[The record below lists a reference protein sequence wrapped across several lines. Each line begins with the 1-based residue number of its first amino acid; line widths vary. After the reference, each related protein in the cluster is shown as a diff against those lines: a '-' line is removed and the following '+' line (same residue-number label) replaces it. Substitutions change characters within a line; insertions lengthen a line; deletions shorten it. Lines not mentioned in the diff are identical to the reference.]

1 MGWLRIFGLP
11 QLKNE
16 SLQPMSKIKKD
27 KRFEV
32 KDKQQYR
39 ITNWPEYNRALE
51 NRGNVTFIFDD
62 NVIKDWYSDAPAQR
76 GAQQVYSD
84 VCIEAI
90 MMIKTVFRLPY
101 RQTRGFVVGLLKLMD
116 LSELE
121 VPSFTQINRRFRT
134 LDVAAF
140 EIPVSGSIT
149 IAIDSTGI
157 KVYGE
162 GEWKCR
168 KHGWS
173 KRRTWRKLHLG
184 VDPETGFIHCHTT
197 TTNSES
203 DESQVEEMLDQIE
216 AKIDEVYLD
225 GAYDAQTCYDRLL
238 DRDIWPI
245 IPPQRGAVKWHWEQ
259 PGDADDYP
267 RNKFIER
274 IDQIGRAEWKKEAGY
289 HRRSLSETAM
299 FRYKAIFGPTHYSRF
314 LETQIQENKMKI
326 KALNQMTAHGMPISQ
341 PKAT

>member
-1 MGWLRIFGLP
+1 
-11 QLKNE
+11 
-16 SLQPMSKIKKD
+16 MSKIKKD
-27 KRFEV
+27 QYFEA

-39 ITNWPEYNRALE
+39 ILNWSEYNQALE
-51 NRGNVTFIFDD
+51 NRGNLTFMID
-62 NVIKDWYSDAPAQR
+62 NEVVQNWYSDYPAQR

-84 VCIEAI
+84 TCIETI

-101 RQTRGFVVGLLKLMD
+101 RQTRGFMLGLLQLMGLSD
-116 LSELE
+116 LC
-121 VPSFTQINRRFRT
+121 VPSFTQLNRRFRAMDIVPFD
-134 LDVAAF
+134 L
-140 EIPVSGSIT
+140 PKSGSIT
-149 IAIDSTGI
+149 IAIDSTGV

-184 VDPETGFIHCHTT
+184 VDPDTGFIHCHTT

-203 DESQVEEMLDQIE
+203 DESQVDDLVDQVE
-216 AKIDEVYLD
+216 AEIDEAYLD
-225 GAYDAQTCYDRLL
+225 GAYDAQTCYDGLL
-238 DRDIWPI
+238 ERGIYPI
-245 IPPQRGAVKWHWEQ
+245 IPPPRNAVNWYWQE

-267 RNKFIER
+267 RNQFIDR
-274 IDQIGRAEWKKEAGY
+274 IDEIGRTEWKKEIGY

-299 FRYKAIFGPTHYSRF
+299 FRYKVTFGSQHYSRL

-326 KALNQMTAHGMPISQ
+326 KVLNYMTAHGMPISQ
-341 PKAT
+341 PKVA

>member
-1 MGWLRIFGLP
+1 
-11 QLKNE
+11 
-16 SLQPMSKIKKD
+16 MSKVKKD
-27 KRFEV
+27 ERFEV

-39 ITNWPEYNRALE
+39 ITNWPDYNRSLE
-51 NRGNVTFIFDD
+51 NRGNVTFIIDD
-62 NVIKDWYSDAPAQR
+62 DVIQNWYSDTLAQR

-101 RQTRGFVVGLLKLMD
+101 RQARGFVVGLLKLMD
-116 LSELE
+116 LVELQ
-121 VPSFTQINRRFRT
+121 VPSFTQVNRRFRA
-134 LDVAAF
+134 LDIAAF
-140 EIPVSGSIT
+140 EIPLSGSIT
-149 IAIDSTGI
+149 IAIDSTGV

-184 VDPETGFIHCHTT
+184 VDPDTGFIHCHTT

-203 DESQVEEMLDQIE
+203 DESQVEEMLDQVDT
-216 AKIDEVYLD
+216 KIDEVYLD
-225 GAYDAQTCYDRLL
+225 GAYDAQTCYDGVL

-267 RNKFIER
+267 RNQFVER
-274 IDQIGRAEWKKEAGY
+274 IDQIGRAAWKKEAGY

-299 FRYKAIFGPTHYSRF
+299 FRYKTIFGPIHYSRF

-341 PKAT
+341 PKVA

>member
-1 MGWLRIFGLP
+1 
-11 QLKNE
+11 
-16 SLQPMSKIKKD
+16 MSKVKKD
-27 KRFEV
+27 DRFEV
-32 KDKQQYR
+32 KEKQQYR
-39 ITNWPEYNRALE
+39 ISNWPEYNRSLE
-51 NRGNVTFIFDD
+51 NRGNVTFIIDD
-62 NVIKDWYSDAPAQR
+62 EVIKNWYSDAPAQR

-90 MMIKTVFRLPY
+90 MMIKTVFRLAY
-101 RQTRGFVVGLLKLMD
+101 RQARGFVVGLLKLMD
-116 LSELE
+116 LGHLQ
-121 VPSFTQINRRFRT
+121 VPSFTQVNRRFHA
-134 LDVAAF
+134 LDIAAF

-149 IAIDSTGI
+149 IAIDSTGV

-203 DESQVEEMLDQIE
+203 DESQVEELLDQIA

-225 GAYDAQTCYDRLL
+225 GAYDAQSCYDGLIE
-238 DRDIWPI
+238 RDIHPI
-245 IPPQRGAVKWHWEQ
+245 IPPRDGAVEWYWNE
-259 PGDADDYP
+259 PDDHPEYP
-267 RNKFIER
+267 RNVAVRRVNE
-274 IDQIGRAEWKKEAGY
+274 IGRAQWKIEAGY

-299 FRYKAIFGPTHYSRF
+299 FRYKIIFGSEHYSRT
-314 LETQIQENKMKI
+314 LQTQIQENKIKI
-326 KALNQMTAHGMPISQ
+326 KALNQMTAYGMPDSQ
-341 PKAT
+341 KKAA